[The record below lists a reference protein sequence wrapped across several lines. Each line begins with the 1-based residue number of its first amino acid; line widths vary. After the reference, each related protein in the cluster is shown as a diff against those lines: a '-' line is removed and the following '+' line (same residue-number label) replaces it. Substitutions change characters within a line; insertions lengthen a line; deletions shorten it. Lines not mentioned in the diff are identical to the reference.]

1 MVAKVKII
9 IPSLLSKVTGGEKE
23 VAVSAATLT
32 EALRQLIAKYGDAFE
47 ERVFDSTGKPKGLL
61 NFYINGKNVHFLK
74 GVETQLKD
82 GDEVLILPA
91 VGGG

>member
-1 MVAKVKII
+1 MVAKVKIT

-23 VAVSAATLT
+23 VEVSATTLS
-32 EALRQLIAKYGDAFE
+32 EALHKLIAKYGDAFE
-47 ERVFDSTGKPKGLL
+47 KRVFDQTGKPKGLL
-61 NFYINGKNVHFLK
+61 NFYVNGKNAHFLK
-74 GVETQLKD
+74 GLETPLKD